1 MTLKAHLKE
10 KGTEA
15 EKKGN
20 NIELLNCSNHKQ
32 VLSHLFWD
40 MKCS

>member
-20 NIELLNCSNHKQ
+20 NTELLNCSNHKQ